1 MNMHLDFEKPIVELE
16 QKISELKDL
25 KLAGKVNIDHELK
38 KLEQKLSHLIITTF
52 SKLDPWQKTQLSR
65 HPNRPYFLDYVNEI
79 FENFTELHGDRNF
92 SDDKSIIG
100 GLAQFANQPVM
111 LIGHQKGRSTKE
123 KMQRNFGM
131 PQPEGYRKALRLMG
145 LAERFFIPIITFID
159 TPGAYPGIEAEE
171 RGQAEAIAKNIMVM
185 SHLKVPIISVV
196 IGEGGSG
203 GALAIGVA
211 NKILMLEYTTYSV
224 ISPESCAAILWR
236 DATKGEIASKSLKLT
251 AEEIYKLGI
260 ADEIIPEPDGGA
272 HRNFKKAALNL
283 KTSIGK
289 TLTALNKLSPIALV
303 KDRDAKFRKIG
314 VFSDE

>member
-1 MNMHLDFEKPIVELE
+1 MNMHMDFEKPIVELE

-25 KLAGKVNIDHELK
+25 KLAGKVNIDQELK
-38 KLEQKLSHLIITTF
+38 KLEQKLSHLIESTF

-65 HPNRPYFLDYVNEI
+65 HPNRPYFLDYVDEI

-145 LAERFFIPIITFID
+145 LAERFSVPIITFID

-185 SHLKVPIISVV
+185 SHLKVPIISIV

-211 NKILMLEYTTYSV
+211 NKILMLEYTIYSV

-236 DATKGEIASKSLKLT
+236 DASKGEIASKSLKLT

-283 KTSIGK
+283 KTSLSK
-289 TLTALNKLSPIALV
+289 TLTALNKLSGKALV
-303 KDRDAKFRKIG
+303 NDRDAKFRKIG
-314 VFSDE
+314 VFTDE

>member
-25 KLAGKVNIDHELK
+25 KLAGKVNIDQELK
-38 KLEQKLSHLIITTF
+38 KLEQKLSHLINNTF

-65 HPNRPYFLDYVNEI
+65 HPNRPYFLDYVHEI

-100 GLAQFANQPVM
+100 GLAYFANQPVM

-145 LAERFFIPIITFID
+145 LAERFSIPIITFID

-211 NKILMLEYTTYSV
+211 NKILMLEYTVYSV

-236 DATKGEIASKSLKLT
+236 DASKGEIASKSLKLT
-251 AEEIYKLGI
+251 AEEIHALGI
-260 ADEIIPEPDGGA
+260 ADQIIPEPEGGA
-272 HRNFKKAALNL
+272 HRNFKKTAQNL
-283 KTSIGK
+283 KTALSK
-289 TLTALNKLSPIALV
+289 TLSALNKLDPKALV
-303 KDRDAKFRKIG
+303 QDRDDKFRKIG